1 MFDWDILPALHNMLT
16 ALGTTLELRQFIP
29 PTHSSHVL
37 LTQHL
42 TDWLWYCALTSR
54 AVTIADYIKIGLL
67 RLTITGALVDTP
79 TKAFPYRYGLSV
91 LSHY

>member
-1 MFDWDILPALHNMLT
+1 M
-16 ALGTTLELRQFIP
+16 
-29 PTHSSHVL
+29 
-37 LTQHL
+37 
-42 TDWLWYCALTSR
+42 TSC